1 MPVPAAPGGRRA
13 LVLLAVALAGGAA
26 AFFQFREK
34 PAEET
39 RREGAARLMNELMS
53 GKTAV
58 GGPFTL
64 EDQHGKRRSL
74 ADFRGKLVLLYFGY
88 SFCPDVCPTD
98 LAAIAQLIR
107 MLGAEGDELQ
117 PVFVTLDP
125 ERDTRELLRGYVA
138 AFHPRFVALRGSED
152 EVRRVATAYKVYFE
166 KVRPPGSGVYLVDHM
181 AFVFL
186 LDREGR
192 YVAFFPPGTSADRMA
207 VMVREVLANANQP
220 RREREGRKGREGR
233 ENLLELPSHPS
244 R

>member
-1 MPVPAAPGGRRA
+1 MSVPAALRGWRA
-13 LVLLAVALAGGAA
+13 LVLLAVALIGGAA
-26 AFFQFREK
+26 AFLHFREK

-53 GKTAV
+53 GKAPV

-64 EDQHGKRRSL
+64 EDQYGKRRGL

-98 LAAIAQLIR
+98 LAAMAQLVR
-107 MLGAEGDELQ
+107 TLGAEGDKLQ

-125 ERDTRELLRGYVA
+125 ERDTRELLRNYVA

-152 EVRRVATAYKVYFE
+152 EVRRVAAAYKVYFE
-166 KVRPPGSGVYLVDHM
+166 KVRPPASSVYLIDHM

-186 LDREGR
+186 LDREGK
-192 YVAFFPPGTSADRMA
+192 YVAFFPPGTSAERMA
-207 VMVREVLANANQP
+207 TMVREVLANA
-220 RREREGRKGREGR
+220 
-233 ENLLELPSHPS
+233 S
-244 R
+244 